1 MRNSGSLCIA
11 DSPGADPANGVRC
24 RRSAVAPALLAAWFL
39 AAATVHAATMTDR
52 IVAVVNT
59 ELIMLSELKA
69 ETDGEEKRVREQFRG
84 QELQRRLQQLEYTA
98 LSRMIERRLQLQFAQ
113 TRGMDVTD
121 DEVVQAARQLE
132 KQGERVNESDPK
144 ERKALKDQ
152 LVIMRVM
159 EREVRGNVMVLQP
172 ELQQY
177 YETHQSRFSLPEEYR
192 ISQILLK
199 QRGSEDAAKFRS
211 RLASVRAA
219 LKNGGDFA
227 ELALQHS
234 EGAESVRGGSL
245 GFVRQGELEPALE
258 RVLSTLQPGQ
268 TSDPIETPQG
278 LHLIRLDEKKPS
290 QFRPFAEVKNDVQSV
305 VYQQKVEDQY
315 QRWIGDIK
323 KKAYIE
329 VKF

>member
-1 MRNSGSLCIA
+1 M
-11 DSPGADPANGVRC
+11 P
-24 RRSAVAPALLAAWFL
+24 PALLACWL
-39 AAATVHAATMTDR
+39 LTAAIAHAATMTDR

-69 ETDGEEKRVREQFRG
+69 ETNGEEKRVREQFRG
-84 QELQRRLQQLEYTA
+84 QELQRRLRQIEYTG
-98 LSRMIERRLQLQFAQ
+98 LSRMIERKLQLQFAQ
-113 TRGMDVTD
+113 TRGVDVTEE
-121 DEVVQAARQLE
+121 EVVQAAHELE

-159 EREVRGNVMVLQP
+159 EREVRGNVMILQP
-172 ELQQY
+172 EIQRY
-177 YETHQSRFSLPEEYR
+177 YETHQTRFSLPEEYR

-199 QRGSEDAAKFRS
+199 QRGSEDVVKFRN
-211 RLASVRAA
+211 RVASVRAA
-219 LKNGGDFA
+219 LKNGGNFA

-234 EGAESVRGGSL
+234 EGAESVRGGAL

-258 RVLSTLQPGQ
+258 RVLTTLQPAQ
-268 TSDPIETPQG
+268 ISDPIETPQG
-278 LHLIRLDEKKPS
+278 LHVIRLDEKRPS
-290 QFRPFAEVKNDVQSV
+290 QFRPFAEVKNDVQTI